1 LPEGECNGAGRN
13 EDMKIVAA
21 FSGVVLVLIVLWDAF
36 ETIILPRRVTRK
48 YRLTRFF
55 YRYTWFFWKS
65 AGSIFLLFRR
75 KETYMAFYGPLS
87 IILLLSVWALGII
100 LGFALL
106 LAAGS
111 PINAPGETADFFTD
125 FYLSGK
131 TFFTLGMGDVIPISR
146 FARLCAVAESGLGL
160 GLLAIVISYLP
171 ALNQSFSRREVNIS
185 LLDARAGSPPSAFE
199 LLRRRCHDPVG
210 MEILLQY
217 LGEWERWAADLLESH
232 LSYPVL
238 AYFRSQHDNQSWLAA
253 LTTILDASA
262 FVIVGMEGACERQA
276 RLTFAIARHAV
287 VDLSLVFFS
296 PPSKSRHDRL
306 PHEDFIKLFE
316 GLKSSGMSLQERD
329 GIEEEL
335 AELRKMYEPYVR
347 SLSNYLHL
355 SVPHWFPK
363 ETLTDNW
370 QTSAWEKQQ
379 GAEKDAGSGKGDGLH
394 FS

>member
-1 LPEGECNGAGRN
+1 
-13 EDMKIVAA
+13 MKNLQAFCGVA
-21 FSGVVLVLIVLWDAF
+21 LILIVLWDAF

-48 YRLTRFF
+48 YRLTRLF
-55 YRYTWFFWKS
+55 YRYTWFLWKS
-65 AGSIFLLFRR
+65 AGSTFSSVRR

-100 LGFALL
+100 LGFAFLL

-111 PINAPGETADFFTD
+111 PLNAPGASADFFTD
-125 FYLSGK
+125 FYLSGT
-131 TFFTLGMGDVIPISR
+131 TFFTLGMGDVTPVSR

-171 ALNQSFSRREVNIS
+171 ALNESFSRREVNIS

-199 LLRRRCHDPVG
+199 LLRRRCHDPAG
-210 MEILLQY
+210 METLLKY

-262 FVIVGMEGACERQA
+262 FVIVGMEGICERQA

-296 PPSKSRHDRL
+296 PPSKTGRDRL
-306 PHEDFIKLFE
+306 PHEDFINLFG
-316 GLKSSGMSLQERD
+316 GLKSAGMSLPDRER
-329 GIEEEL
+329 IEEEL
-335 AELRKMYEPYVR
+335 AELRRMYEPYVR
-347 SLSNYLHL
+347 SLSNYLQL
-355 SVPHWFPK
+355 PLPNWMPK
-363 ETLTDNW
+363 ESLTDNW
-370 QTSAWEKQQ
+370 QTSAWEKRQASDK
-379 GAEKDAGSGKGDGLH
+379 GGRAEKGEGLH
-394 FS
+394 F